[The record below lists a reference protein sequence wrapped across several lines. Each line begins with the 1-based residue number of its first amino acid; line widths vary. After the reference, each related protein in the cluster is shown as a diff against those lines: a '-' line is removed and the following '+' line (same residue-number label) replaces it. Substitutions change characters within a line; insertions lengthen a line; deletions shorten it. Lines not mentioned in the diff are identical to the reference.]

1 MCKEE
6 LNNLKQLDEIMD
18 VEKVEIKEDTR
29 EEKLRE
35 YEDLLGF

>member
-6 LNNLKQLDEIMD
+6 LNNLNQVDEIMD
-18 VEKVEIKEDTR
+18 VEKVEVKEDTR

>member
-6 LNNLKQLDEIMD
+6 LNNLNQEDEIMD
-18 VEKVEIKEDTR
+18 VEKIEVKEDTR